1 MNLKIAKMDE
11 NHLNEISKALNEFD
25 EFWNERILRD
35 EFSSEDS
42 KYFVA
47 MADEKILG
55 FAGLWFNIDEAHVMN
70 IAVKTEFR
78 RNHIGMQLLEF
89 LIEIAKNENKDCI
102 TLEVSSENVAAYN
115 LYKKMN
121 FDEVGRRKK
130 YYNNEFDAI
139 IMTKKF

>member
-11 NHLNEISKALNEFD
+11 NYLNEISKDLNEFD

-47 MADEKILG
+47 IDDEKILG

-70 IAVKTEFR
+70 IAVKKEFR

-89 LIEIAKNENKDCI
+89 LIEVAKNENKDCI
-102 TLEVSSENVAAYN
+102 TLEVSSENMAAYN
-115 LYKKMN
+115 LYKKIN

>member
-11 NHLNEISKALNEFD
+11 NYLNEISKDLNEFD

-47 MADEKILG
+47 IDDEKILG

-70 IAVKTEFR
+70 IAVKKEFR

-89 LIEIAKNENKDCI
+89 LIEVAKNENKDCI
-102 TLEVSSENVAAYN
+102 TLEVSSENMAAYN
-115 LYKKMN
+115 LYKKIN
-121 FDEVGRRKK
+121 FDEVGRRK
-130 YYNNEFDAI
+130 NII
-139 IMTKKF
+139 IMSLMQ